1 MAALNRAI
9 SAHQAG
15 NLSEAQAL
23 YKAVLAHDKH
33 QFDALH
39 MLGVLEGQLG
49 NFEEADH
56 LIRRAL
62 KIDPAAFQLIQIPL

>member
-1 MAALNRAI
+1 MATLNRAI

-23 YKAVLAHDKH
+23 YKAVFAHDNN

-39 MLGVLEGQLG
+39 MLGVLEGTAWE
-49 NFEEADH
+49 F
-56 LIRRAL
+56 
-62 KIDPAAFQLIQIPL
+62 